1 MARKRNQTTKTV
13 SKAVEQVVAR
23 TAEAA
28 AKAAPVVEAVEKKAA
43 PVVEAVEK
51 KAAPVVEAVE
61 KKAAPIVEAVEKKV
75 AAKKPAK
82 KTEMK
87 TNVSVQYMGK
97 DISEKDMIALVKKDW
112 TAKKNKVGD
121 IKTMELYVKVEENRV
136 YYVING
142 EATGSVEI

>member
-43 PVVEAVEK
+43 P
-51 KAAPVVEAVE
+51 
-61 KKAAPIVEAVEKKV
+61 IVEAVEKKV
-75 AAKKPAK
+75 AAKKPEK